1 MQIISILQ
9 QASVRLKKT
18 VASLYGDTFRLIA
31 YRKSYSQI
39 KQTLSRKIVRTKSV
53 MLIIVCDEMFLT
65 ITWSICQPMM
75 HNPCERLYENIVTT
89 HRRGGWCYWDP
100 LNIIFIQIN
109 EILICPSVTGGHPS
123 YFEIENHF

>member
-89 HRRGGWCYWDP
+89 HTGHQRLVLLGPLKHNFYLDQRNINLSICYWRAS
-100 LNIIFIQIN
+100 IIFW
-109 EILICPSVTGGHPS
+109 G
-123 YFEIENHF
+123 